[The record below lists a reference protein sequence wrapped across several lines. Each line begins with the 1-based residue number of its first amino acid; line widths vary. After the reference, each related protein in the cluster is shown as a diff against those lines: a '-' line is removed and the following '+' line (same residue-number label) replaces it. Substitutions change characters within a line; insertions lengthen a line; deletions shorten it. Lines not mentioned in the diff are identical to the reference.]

1 MFIKGLKY
9 EFRAVAR
16 IVLPLFIV
24 FLCFSMLMSAG
35 FMLDGRVFHLL
46 ESEEH
51 EVLSG
56 LAILATFIFSLGI
69 LFLIVAINIAVFVM
83 IVHRFYVSFF
93 TDEGYLT
100 FTLPLTMDC
109 HLMIKIVSMFLWSL
123 LSWIVTALGVFVI
136 FGGVSFGYPEIF
148 KEVISKIPVVIW
160 DILTSIYPP
169 SLFWIGAIS
178 LILTSVFQSFLLY
191 FSITLGCMIFKK
203 NRLLGAIISVFCID
217 IIFSVLTSFSSSMV
231 NIFSVISETAAVIS
245 YVISIVFAIVG
256 IIASYC
262 ATKHILERKLNLD

>member
-9 EFRAVAR
+9 DFRSVSR

-24 FLCFSMLMSAG
+24 FLCAAMLMSAG

-109 HLMIKIVSMFLWSL
+109 HLMIKIASMFLWSL
-123 LSWIVTALGVFVI
+123 LSWIVTALGVFII
-136 FGGVSFGYPEIF
+136 FGGVAVGYPEIF
-148 KEVISKIPVVIW
+148 NEVISKIPFIVW
-160 DILTSIYPP
+160 DVLTSIYSP
-169 SLFWIGAIS
+169 SLFWIGTVS

-203 NRLLGAIISVFCID
+203 HRLLGAILSVFCID
-217 IIFSVLTSFSSSMV
+217 IIFSVLTSFGSSMV
-231 NIFSVISETAAVIS
+231 NIFSIISETAAVIS
-245 YVISIVFAIVG
+245 YVISIVFAVVG

-262 ATKHILERKLNLD
+262 ATKYILEHKLNLD